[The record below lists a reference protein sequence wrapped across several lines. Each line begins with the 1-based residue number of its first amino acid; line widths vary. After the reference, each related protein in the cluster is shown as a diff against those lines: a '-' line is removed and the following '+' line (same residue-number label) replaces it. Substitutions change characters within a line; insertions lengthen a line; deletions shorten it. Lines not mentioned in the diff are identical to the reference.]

1 MTIDADLV
9 TRKMLLITS
18 DLDVLRPVAESGLDA
33 YLSSPMHQAAVE
45 RYLER
50 SIGRM
55 IDINYHLLTESGHPP
70 PPDYHASFTRLSE
83 LRVLDEG
90 FARQIARAAGVRNRL
105 VHEYEALDPRKVFEA
120 LGATLRD
127 VPQYL
132 SQVSTFI
139 AAREA

>member
-18 DLDVLRPVAESGLDA
+18 DLDMLRPVVASGVDA
-33 YLSSPMHQAAVE
+33 YLASPMHQAAVE

-50 SIGRM
+50 VIGRM

-70 PPDYHASFTRLSE
+70 PPDYHASFIRLGE
-83 LRVLDEG
+83 LHVLAPE
-90 FARQIARAAGVRNRL
+90 FAPQIARAAGLRNRL

-120 LGATLRD
+120 LDATLRD

-132 SQVSTFI
+132 SQVSDFI
-139 AAREA
+139 ARPR

>member
-18 DLDVLRPVAESGLDA
+18 DLDLLRPVVASGVDA
-33 YLSSPMHQAAVE
+33 YLASPMHQAAVE

-50 SIGRM
+50 VIGRM

-70 PPDYHASFTRLSE
+70 PPDYHASFIRLGE
-83 LRVLDEG
+83 LNVLAPE
-90 FARQIARAAGVRNRL
+90 FARQIARAAGLRNRL

-120 LGATLRD
+120 LDATLRD

-132 SQVSTFI
+132 SRVSDFI
-139 AAREA
+139 ARAR